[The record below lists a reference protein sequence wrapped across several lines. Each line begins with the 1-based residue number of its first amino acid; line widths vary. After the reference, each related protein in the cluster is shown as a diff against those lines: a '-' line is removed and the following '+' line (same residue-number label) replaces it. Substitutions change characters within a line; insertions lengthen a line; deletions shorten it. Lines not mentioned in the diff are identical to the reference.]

1 MMSIMKGSDVVACA
15 ISLARNHHATYRL
28 QTCGVGRAVINNAIA
43 ENMRRHLGVVQ
54 SRVVEREH
62 LLSHV
67 ECWVE
72 TIFRSRSQLEK
83 MTNEP
88 ASDSTYEWW

>member
-1 MMSIMKGSDVVACA
+1 MSIMKGSDVVACA

-43 ENMRRHLGVVQ
+43 ENMRRHLGVMQKLVA
-54 SRVVEREH
+54 ERGH
-62 LLSHV
+62 PLSHV
-67 ECWVE
+67 ERRVE
-72 TIFRSRSQLEK
+72 TRFRSRSRREK
-83 MTNEP
+83 MTNEL